1 MRYIL
6 LFICFQFYLYA
17 NGHIFVYH
25 RFDDLRYKSADT
37 TASELTTQFEYF
49 KNNGYKVVSLSKIY
63 KYLKEKKAI
72 PDNWVALT
80 IDDAYKSF
88 YTNGLKTF
96 KKYNYPF
103 TLFVYT
109 KATDKKYGDFMT
121 WDMIKDA
128 DKYGEIALH
137 SYSHPHLLNLSTEE
151 VNHDTKLA
159 YELFEQKM
167 QYKPKY
173 YAYPY
178 GEFNNDIENEL
189 KKFDFDMILNQNSG
203 SINTKSN
210 PYSINRVALVGKV
223 DIVKKLKY
231 KTLDAQ
237 WIEPKEFPK
246 DGILKFIKAKVSKDI
261 KNIKLYITGE
271 GWVNLK
277 VKDGIIAYKL
287 NAKLK
292 NSRTRVVLSTDYYNI
307 ATKIIIKTK
316 DPHGK

>member
-1 MRYIL
+1 
-6 LFICFQFYLYA
+6 
-17 NGHIFVYH
+17 
-25 RFDDLRYKSADT
+25 
-37 TASELTTQFEYF
+37 
-49 KNNGYKVVSLSKIY
+49 
-63 KYLKEKKAI
+63 
-72 PDNWVALT
+72 
-80 IDDAYKSF
+80 
-88 YTNGLKTF
+88 
-96 KKYNYPF
+96 
-103 TLFVYT
+103 
-109 KATDKKYGDFMT
+109 
-121 WDMIKDA
+121 
-128 DKYGEIALH
+128 
-137 SYSHPHLLNLSTEE
+137 
-151 VNHDTKLA
+151 
-159 YELFEQKM
+159 M

-178 GEFNNDIENEL
+178 GEFNNNIENEL